1 VGEVIAYA
9 EIARA
14 RRVRT
19 MRAVHAACR
28 RIIADSVV
36 AARADLIAAP
46 PGEWSIRVHRL
57 RKLEELEAY
66 AATIG

>member
-19 MRAVHAACR
+19 MRAVHAVCR

-36 AARADLIAAP
+36 AARAELATAP
-46 PGEWSIRVHRL
+46 RDEWSVRVANLH
-57 RKLEELEAY
+57 KLEELEAY
-66 AATIG
+66 AAAMG

>member
-14 RRVRT
+14 RRVRA

-28 RIIADSVV
+28 RIIEASVLS
-36 AARADLIAAP
+36 ACADLESAP
-46 PGEWSIRVHRL
+46 PAERPVRAARL
-57 RKLEELEAY
+57 RKLAELEAY
-66 AATIG
+66 AAAIG

>member
-1 VGEVIAYA
+1 MGEVIAYA

-19 MRAVHAACR
+19 MRAVHATCR
-28 RIIADSVV
+28 RIITDSVG
-36 AARADLIAAP
+36 AARAELATAP
-46 PGEWSIRVHRL
+46 PHEWGVRAARL

-66 AATIG
+66 AAALG

>member
-1 VGEVIAYA
+1 MGEVIEYA

-19 MRAVHAACR
+19 MRAVHATCR
-28 RIIADSVV
+28 GIIADSVG
-36 AARADLIAAP
+36 AARADLAVAP
-46 PGEWSIRVHRL
+46 PEEWGVRVARL

-66 AATIG
+66 AAALG

>member
-1 VGEVIAYA
+1 VIAFA

-19 MRAVHAACR
+19 ARAIHVTCR
-28 RIIADSVV
+28 RIITATV
-36 AARADLIAAP
+36 AAAREELAGAP
-46 PGEWSIRVHRL
+46 SDERPIRMARL

-66 AATIG
+66 AGAIG

>member
-1 VGEVIAYA
+1 MGEVIAYA

-14 RRVRT
+14 RRVRAR
-19 MRAVHAACR
+19 RAVHAACR
-28 RIIADSVV
+28 RIIADSVT
-36 AARADLIAAP
+36 AARADLAAAP
-46 PGEWSIRVHRL
+46 PGEWPVRVARL

>member
-1 VGEVIAYA
+1 MGEVIAFA

-19 MRAVHAACR
+19 TRSIHAACR
-28 RIIADSVV
+28 RILERTVH
-36 AARADLIAAP
+36 AARLDLASAP
-46 PGEWSIRVHRL
+46 PKERPVRMARL

-66 AATIG
+66 AAAVG

>member
-19 MRAVHAACR
+19 MRAVHATCR
-28 RIIADSVV
+28 RIIADSVG
-36 AARADLIAAP
+36 AARAELATAP
-46 PGEWSIRVHRL
+46 RDEWGIRVARL

-66 AATIG
+66 AAALG

>member
-1 VGEVIAYA
+1 VGEVIAFA

-19 MRAVHAACR
+19 ARSIHAACR
-28 RIIADSVV
+28 RILEHTVH
-36 AARADLIAAP
+36 AARVELASAP
-46 PGEWSIRVHRL
+46 PEEWPIRMARL

-66 AATIG
+66 AAAVG

>member
-1 VGEVIAYA
+1 MGEVIAYA

-19 MRAVHAACR
+19 MRAVHATCR
-28 RIIADSVV
+28 RIIADAVG
-36 AARADLIAAP
+36 AARADLATAP
-46 PGEWSIRVHRL
+46 PDEWGIRVARL

-66 AATIG
+66 AAALG

>member
-1 VGEVIAYA
+1 MGEVIAYA

-19 MRAVHAACR
+19 MRAVHATCR
-28 RIIADSVV
+28 RIIADSVGV
-36 AARADLIAAP
+36 ARAELVTAP
-46 PGEWSIRVHRL
+46 PDEWGIRVARL

-66 AATIG
+66 AAALG